1 MKNKLVAA
9 FAVSALTLGICAVA
23 QADAHPYA
31 GVGTG
36 YFHGNGDQSGST
48 IGGQVGYHFNED
60 LSAELSYYDTMSQN
74 EVDVTSI
81 TGAYRLWGDTTQV
94 LGLVGIHNVNMDS
107 HSSDNGMAASVG
119 IALSHYLTDQI
130 ELRGSVQSLVYQQHD
145 EDLDA
150 IATLAVNYHFGTH
163 NKQVAEEPAPAPVKE
178 KMVMKKTLHVNF
190 NTDSSKVTD
199 PKDQNEI
206 SDVANIMKKNPGSEA
221 TLVGHTDSTASD
233 AYNQKLSERRAN
245 TVKNELVNDG
255 VSPSAISASGRG
267 ESEPVADNKTRAGRA
282 ENRRVEATI
291 TGIEAQ

>member
-9 FAVSALTLGICAVA
+9 FAVSALTLGISAVA

-31 GVGTG
+31 GVGAG
-36 YFHGNGDQSGST
+36 YIYGNGDQSGNT
-48 IGGQVGYHFNED
+48 VGGQVGYHFNKD
-60 LSAELSYYDTMSQN
+60 LSAELSYYDTIDQN
-74 EVDVTSI
+74 EADVTSI

-119 IALSHYLTDQI
+119 VALSHYLTDQV
-130 ELRGSVQSLVYQQHD
+130 ELRGSVQSLIYQQHD

-163 NKQVAEEPAPAPVKE
+163 KEQIAEPAPAPVKE
-178 KMVMKKTLHVNF
+178 KMVIKKTLHVNF

-199 PKDQNEI
+199 PKDQQNIAEV
-206 SDVANIMKKNPGSEA
+206 SDLMKKNPGSQA

-233 AYNQKLSERRAN
+233 AYNQKLSERRAA
-245 TVKNELVNDG
+245 TVENELVNDG
-255 VSPSAISASGRG
+255 VSASAIETSGRG
-267 ESEPVADNKTRAGRA
+267 ESEPTADNKTRAGRA

-291 TGIEAQ
+291 TGIEAP

>member
-9 FAVSALTLGICAVA
+9 FAVSALTLGISAVA

-31 GVGTG
+31 GVGAG
-36 YFHGNGDQSGST
+36 YIYGNGDQSGNT
-48 IGGQVGYHFNED
+48 IGGQVGYHFNKD
-60 LSAELSYYDTMSQN
+60 LSAELSYYDTLDQN
-74 EVDVTSI
+74 EADVTSI
-81 TGAYRLWGDTTQV
+81 TGAYRLWGDTTQL
-94 LGLVGIHNVNMDS
+94 LGLVSIHNVNMDT
-107 HSSDNGMAASVG
+107 HSADNGMAMSVG
-119 IALSHYLTDQI
+119 VALSHYLTDQV

-163 NKQVAEEPAPAPVKE
+163 QEMVEPAPAPVKE
-178 KMVMKKTLHVNF
+178 KMVLKKTLHVNF

-199 PKDQNEI
+199 PKDQKEI
-206 SDVANIMKKNPGSEA
+206 AEVAAVMNKNPGSSA

-233 AYNQKLSERRAN
+233 AYNQKLSERRAA
-245 TVKNELVNDG
+245 TVKNELVKQG
-255 VSPSAISASGRG
+255 VSGAAVSTSGRG

-291 TGIEAQ
+291 SGIEAE